1 VIIINKK
8 TRFTTAALAVAA
20 AMSLTVYAAA
30 DIRTYKQADTFLSG
44 IGIEAGTLTRGDAK
58 MVYKDIQSDAFQ
70 KEATREVL
78 SEKAQELGMKD
89 IPQDAREIYQA
100 IVEYHGLMATA
111 KITSDQI
118 RAIKAGTTFRDII
131 SALGSTKDIGS
142 GLHVLQYAVDGDKIL
157 YLSFAR
163 EDDPSP
169 LSGEDMLKTLVP
181 AVQDNEDE
189 NTFNATLIQ
198 RTENS
203 ILVSSPTY
211 KNFDVISMHITDA
224 TEIVFENGDKATI
237 DDIKDALII
246 TFDGSIMKSYPPQAE
261 AIRIIIKGNK

>member
-1 VIIINKK
+1 MMNRRLK
-8 TRFTTAALAVAA
+8 FTAAAITIAA

-30 DIRTYKQADTFLSG
+30 DIRTYRQADTFLTG
-44 IGIEAGTLTRGDAK
+44 IGIDASSLSRGEAK
-58 MVYKDIQSDAFQ
+58 MVYKDIHSDAFR
-70 KEATREVL
+70 KEATKVIL
-78 SEKAQELGMKD
+78 IEKAAELGMEV
-89 IPQDAREIYQA
+89 IPQDARDIYQA
-100 IVEYHGLMATA
+100 IVEYHGMMTTA

-169 LSGEDMLKTLVP
+169 KSGEDLLKTLVP
-181 AVQDNEDE
+181 AEQGNEDE

-198 RTENS
+198 RSGNS
-203 ILVSSPTY
+203 ILVSCPTY
-211 KNFDVISMHITDA
+211 EKFDVISMHITDE
-224 TEIVFENGDKATI
+224 TEIVFEDGKAATI
-237 DDIKDALII
+237 DDITHDLIVSY
-246 TFDGSIMKSYPPQAE
+246 DGSIMKSYPPQAN
-261 AIRIIIKGNK
+261 AIKIIVKGAR

>member
-1 VIIINKK
+1 MINRK
-8 TRFTTAALAVAA
+8 TKFTATAITIAA

-30 DIRTYKQADTFLSG
+30 DIRTYKQADTFLNG
-44 IGIEAGTLTRGDAK
+44 IGIEASSLSRGEAK

-70 KEATREVL
+70 KEATKQVL
-78 SEKAQELGMKD
+78 SEKAAELGMEV

-100 IVEYHGLMATA
+100 IVEYHGMMTTVR
-111 KITSDQI
+111 ITSDQI

-169 LSGEDMLKTLVP
+169 LSGEDMLKNLVP
-181 AVQDNEDE
+181 AAQDNEDE

-261 AIRIIIKGNK
+261 AIKIIIKSGK